1 MLEETKKFISVL
13 KGEKMKTKFEDLE
26 IYQVSEKLCDEI
38 WDVVIKWDHF
48 PKNTVGIQL
57 VNASDGIGS
66 NIAEGS
72 GKGSYADFKRYV
84 KISRGSLFETKHW
97 LRRAYRRKLVNEI
110 EVQRLKPL
118 MDELLP
124 RLSAFINYLD
134 KKIQKR

>member
-1 MLEETKKFISVL
+1 
-13 KGEKMKTKFEDLE
+13 MKTKFEDLE

>member
-1 MLEETKKFISVL
+1 MKFHFQL
-13 KGEKMKTKFEDLE
+13 KLYKTKFEELE
-26 IYQVSEKLCDEI
+26 IYQLSEKLCDQI
-38 WDVVIKWDHF
+38 WDIVVQWDYF
-48 PKNTVGIQL
+48 PKNTVGMQL

-72 GKGSYADFKRYV
+72 GNGSYADFKRYV

-97 LRRAYRRKLVNEI
+97 LRRAYRRKLINE
-110 EVQRLKPL
+110 VDVKKLKPL

-134 KKIQKR
+134 QKIQKR

>member
-1 MLEETKKFISVL
+1 
-13 KGEKMKTKFEDLE
+13 
-26 IYQVSEKLCDEI
+26 I
-38 WDVVIKWDHF
+38 WDIVVKWDYF
-48 PKNTVGIQL
+48 PKNTVGMQL

-97 LRRAYRRKLVNEI
+97 LRRAYRRKLINE
-110 EVQRLKPL
+110 VDVKKLKPL

-134 KKIQKR
+134 QKIQKR